1 MWRSGF
7 GRAFSLSAIITLVA
21 TVAVSPASSFG
32 ATFSP
37 SSCSPWRVVPSPSP
51 IYAVELQGVSASS
64 PQDMW
69 AVGSQSGLPSSGIAV
84 HSDGST
90 WSSPT
95 TVPGCRNVYSVG
107 GVSR

>member
-1 MWRSGF
+1 VRGGEPATTTAPLGTIAGLDQVRAMWGSG
-7 GRAFSLSAIITLVA
+7 
-21 TVAVSPASSFG
+21 PN
-32 ATFSP
+32 
-37 SSCSPWRVVPSPSP
+37 
-51 IYAVELQGVSASS
+51 
-64 PQDMW
+64 DMW